1 MTLLWSL
8 AIGATAGWLAG
19 QIRKGKGYGIIYNIL
34 LGISGGVVGGF
45 AFGLLGFQATNTI
58 GALVSA
64 LVGALL
70 LLYIID
76 RFRD

>member
-8 AIGATAGWLAG
+8 LIGGAAGWLAG

-34 LGISGGVVGGF
+34 LGIAGGVVGGF
-45 AFGLLGFQATNTI
+45 AFGLLGFQTTNTI